1 VFIIPSGISVFREE
15 KDLTEMEKLLEKVAF
30 AEGPADDEIL
40 AYLQGGWTDIP
51 ALQQKLSGT
60 TRLYEATLA
69 RAELDE
75 AYAKLRANFTINADE
90 LEAAFSS
97 VCEAKAELLPP
108 PNI

>member
-1 VFIIPSGISVFREE
+1 VIRPLRDSSS
-15 KDLTEMEKLLEKVAF
+15 DAC
-30 AEGPADDEIL
+30 
-40 AYLQGGWTDIP
+40 
-51 ALQQKLSGT
+51 T
-60 TRLYEATLA
+60 TRRYEATLA